1 MEGQTKRQ
9 LYSSPSQS
17 IKIIDWDVKK
27 MEGQTWPLLYSTP
40 WESIKIDDWEVKHQ
54 QTKIRSL
61 LFPQNICL
69 QGEIKILI
77 HILTSN
83 RHRHNESKWTTF
95 SLITSMLLASQGA
108 SQIYRENSSR
118 FFTWGFCRIFF
129 FTNPYAVCT
138 HLNCLNEA
146 IQMSTHSIC
155 LRYNLDI
162 FVVIMNYI
170 GWVGALEV
178 CYWN

>member
-61 LFPQNICL
+61 LFPKNICL
-69 QGEIKILI
+69 HGEIKILI
-77 HILTSN
+77 HKLTSN
-83 RHRHNESKWTTF
+83 RHRHNESK
-95 SLITSMLLASQGA
+95 
-108 SQIYRENSSR
+108 
-118 FFTWGFCRIFF
+118 
-129 FTNPYAVCT
+129 
-138 HLNCLNEA
+138 
-146 IQMSTHSIC
+146 
-155 LRYNLDI
+155 
-162 FVVIMNYI
+162 
-170 GWVGALEV
+170 
-178 CYWN
+178 